1 MATLPKSMKLT
12 TMKTITFTYIFATIS
27 IFEIICGTI
36 SFREGV
42 FLTKPLIMFS
52 IIAFYYLQSQKTLEK
67 QDILMMIAFTFSWL
81 GDVFLMFSGEIFFML
96 GLGSFLMTHL
106 FYIYVFSRNKEKANW
121 SARIFIPILSISVF
135 SLIYNH
141 VEKGLLIPVLV
152 YMLAISLMAITA
164 SERKTNTES
173 FRFVFVGAILF
184 LISDSFL
191 AIEKF
196 AYKIPVST
204 LLVMSTYVLAQY
216 FIATGFLKQSFKA

>member
-1 MATLPKSMKLT
+1 
-12 TMKTITFTYIFATIS
+12 MKTKTFTYIFAAIS
-27 IFEIICGTI
+27 ILEIISGTVG
-36 SFREGV
+36 FREGV

-52 IIAFYYLQSQKTLEK
+52 IIAFYYLQSQKTLER
-67 QDILMMIAFTFSWL
+67 QGILMMIAFTFSWL

-216 FIATGFLKQSFKA
+216 FIATGFLKQSLKV

>member
-1 MATLPKSMKLT
+1 MITLYQTKPS
-12 TMKTITFTYIFATIS
+12 TMKTKTFTYIFAAIS
-27 IFEIICGTI
+27 ILEIISGTI
-36 SFREGV
+36 GFREGV
-42 FLTKPLIMFS
+42 FLTKPLIMLS
-52 IIAFYYLQSQKTLEK
+52 IIVFYYLQSALKSLEK
-67 QDILMMIAFTFSWL
+67 QDILMLIAFTFSWL

-106 FYIYVFSRNKEKANW
+106 FYIYVFSSNKGEVNW

-152 YMLAISLMAITA
+152 YMLAISTMAITA
-164 SERKTNTES
+164 SERKTNMES
-173 FRFVFVGAILF
+173 FRFVFVGAMLF
-184 LISDSFL
+184 VISDSFL

-196 AYKIPVST
+196 AYKIPAST

-216 FIATGFLKQSFKA
+216 FIATGFLKQSLKA